1 MKNVDLI
8 KNYIPIAD
16 FIAKVNGEKCEVILH
31 DLSDI
36 EHSIIYILNSQISG
50 RQVGGSITKYALD
63 LVMKHDDVKQ
73 DHYVNYI
80 GKNERTGKLM
90 RSSTL
95 FIRNES
101 KETIGLLCVN
111 IDITDYVRLRDE
123 LNGLI
128 RFNLEQYEDKPE
140 EPERFDLSIDEI
152 VSEIVDSV
160 LLDSQVDISNT
171 TQTERK
177 DLVYKMHNRGVFKF
191 KGAVNHV
198 STRLDV
204 SPQTL
209 YRYIK
214 EFDSK

>member
-1 MKNVDLI
+1 MKNREI
-8 KNYIPIAD
+8 ISSYKPIAD
-16 FIAKVNGEKCEVILH
+16 FIAKVNGDNCEVILH
-31 DLSDI
+31 DLSDL
-36 EHSIIYILNSQISG
+36 EHSIIYILNSHISG

-63 LVMKHDDVKQ
+63 LIMKHDDALQ

-80 GKNERTGKLM
+80 GKNEKTGKLM

-95 FIRNES
+95 FIRNVE

-111 IDITDYVRLRDE
+111 IDITDYVKLRDG
-123 LNGLI
+123 LNNLI
-128 RFNLEQYEDKPE
+128 RFNMEQYEEKPV
-140 EPERFDLSIDEI
+140 EPERFDLSIEEI
-152 VSEIVDSV
+152 VTEIVDGV
-160 LLDSQVDISNT
+160 LLDSNVNVMNS

-177 DLVYKMHNRGVFKF
+177 ELVYKMHNRGVFKF

-198 STRLDV
+198 SSRLDV

-214 EFDSK
+214 EFDNK